1 MIGRDLDESLP
12 AAAFKSFRFE
22 ADAAL
27 MSANRLWLVVSLLFV
42 PLAIGGA
49 LYLQPGGGSASPLTD
64 PAGNSNSVS
73 STPDVS
79 STPESRYLSRLASI
93 NSAEQSAWLAAFNGQ
108 ENVNESAYD
117 QSWVV
122 AHTAAV
128 NGTPIVR
135 HAVRQLARL
144 KAPKVFRHP
153 QSLLLQ
159 KYRLQ
164 LTLIGL
170 IQQMSAKRDASIFA
184 LIGPIGRAGDAHRAL
199 TPRIKAAFQ
208 AAASKAGVSL
218 PASVATTR

>member
-1 MIGRDLDESLP
+1 MI
-12 AAAFKSFRFE
+12 
-22 ADAAL
+22 
-27 MSANRLWLVVSLLFV
+27 ANRLWLVASLLFV

-49 LYLQPGGGSASPLTD
+49 LYLQPGGGSASALTD
-64 PAGNSNSVS
+64 PAGTS
-73 STPDVS
+73 SGPVS
-79 STPESRYLSRLASI
+79 STPESRYLARLASI
-93 NSAEQSAWLAAFNGQ
+93 DSAEQSAWLAAFNGQ
-108 ENVNESAYD
+108 ENVNESAGD

-184 LIGPIGRAGDAHRAL
+184 LIGPIGRAGDANRAL